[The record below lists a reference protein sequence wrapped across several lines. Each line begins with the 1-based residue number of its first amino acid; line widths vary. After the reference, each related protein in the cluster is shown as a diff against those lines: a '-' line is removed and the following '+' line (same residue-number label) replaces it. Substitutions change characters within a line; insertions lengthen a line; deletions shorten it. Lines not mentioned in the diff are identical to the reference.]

1 MLCLSQQSTNT
12 TRRIKQMNGELVQLF
27 HSYGQLMLKAA
38 SEEVQKRGISV
49 YCPKTHLDYS
59 SQFLTVAD
67 EFNVQPDDLQ
77 QKIVDIY
84 GCNL

>member
-1 MLCLSQQSTNT
+1 MNN
-12 TRRIKQMNGELVQLF
+12 QMVEF
-27 HSYGQLMLKAA
+27 FYSYGQLMLKAA
-38 SEEVQKRGISV
+38 SEEVQKRGINV

>member
-1 MLCLSQQSTNT
+1 
-12 TRRIKQMNGELVQLF
+12 MNNEMVEF
-27 HSYGQLMLKAA
+27 FYSYGQLMLKAA
-38 SEEVQKRGISV
+38 TQEVEKRGINV

-59 SQFLTVAD
+59 TQFKAVAD

-77 QKIVDIY
+77 QKIVDTY